1 MGLMHCIITF
11 IANNVTMVVHAFQ
24 IPVTVTGTS
33 GEEAVVRSE
42 NTLTSHLGRN
52 TPLRV
57 SVTLSVLV
65 KPWDSAR
72 GSVVMLTVALLKNM
86 APVEESY
93 HTIRANNMEALG
105 EVALHVTLYMLY
117 GAAFGMVTAEGLMVT
132 LNCGTRVKR
141 KYTLMLL
148 LFVQT

>member
-1 MGLMHCIITF
+1 MF
-11 IANNVTMVVHAFQ
+11 FSNNVSMVVHAFKV
-24 IPVTVTGTS
+24 PVTVTATGC
-33 GEEAVVRSE
+33 EKAVVRLE
-42 NTLTSHLGRN
+42 NTITSHLGKN

-72 GSVVMLTVALLKNM
+72 GSVVMLTDALLKNM

-93 HTIRANNMEALG
+93 HVIRADNMK
-105 EVALHVTLYMLY
+105 ALHVILYMLY

-141 KYTLMLL
+141 KYTTFNCADLI
-148 LFVQT
+148 

>member
-1 MGLMHCIITF
+1 MF
-11 IANNVTMVVHAFQ
+11 FSNNVSMVVHAFKV
-24 IPVTVTGTS
+24 PVTVTATGC
-33 GEEAVVRSE
+33 EKAVVRLE
-42 NTLTSHLGRN
+42 NTVTSHLGRN

-72 GSVVMLTVALLKNM
+72 GSVVMLTDALLKKM

-93 HTIRANNMEALG
+93 HMTCANNMKAIG
-105 EVALHVTLYMLY
+105 EVALHVILYMLY

-141 KYTLMLL
+141 KYTTFNCADLI
-148 LFVQT
+148 

>member
-1 MGLMHCIITF
+1 MF
-11 IANNVTMVVHAFQ
+11 FSNNVSMVVHAFKV
-24 IPVTVTGTS
+24 PVTVTATGC
-33 GEEAVVRSE
+33 EKAVVRSE

-72 GSVVMLTVALLKNM
+72 GSVVMLTDALLKNM

-93 HTIRANNMEALG
+93 HVIHALG
-105 EVALHVTLYMLY
+105 EVALHVILYMLY
-117 GAAFGMVTAEGLMVT
+117 GAAFGMVTAEGLMVM

-141 KYTLMLL
+141 KYTTFNCADLI
-148 LFVQT
+148 